1 MRIVV
6 ATIKGGLGD
15 FVSQAF
21 GRAPTFTIVDVDEN
35 GSVTNIQVVQN
46 PAYSAPRGAGI
57 QAAQF
62 CINEGTDVVIAGQ
75 FGPNSSQVLQAAGI
89 KFVSAPPTMTVEQ
102 AVQAY
107 LRGELT
113 QPILG
118 AEGGGIGSGRGMGR
132 GYGRG
137 MGKGRGKGTG
147 RGVNDW

>member
-6 ATIKGGLGD
+6 ATIKGGLDD

-35 GSVTNIQVVQN
+35 GNIINVQAVQN
-46 PAYSAPRGAGI
+46 PAYSAPRAAGI

-62 CINEGTDVVIAGQ
+62 CINEGADVVIAGQ

-118 AEGGGIGSGRGMGR
+118 AEGSGIGPRRGMGR
-132 GYGRG
+132 G
-137 MGKGRGKGTG
+137 RGKGMR
-147 RGVNDW
+147 RGVDDW